1 MGNDRIM
8 ILTQYSSLPFLTCG
22 LGGGQ
27 FLLAGVDNPDNI
39 DPVLR
44 IDHWLHA
51 FKVNRYIAGQAGLQI
66 IKQHWEISF
75 LPEKGISQGLSR
87 APGLPHT
94 FVITEPFLKAVMTLS
109 S

>member
-66 IKQHWEISF
+66 IKQHWEYLSF
-75 LPEKGISQGLSR
+75 QRREFRKDFREHPGSPYLCNYR
-87 APGLPHT
+87 A
-94 FVITEPFLKAVMTLS
+94 VS
-109 S
+109 